1 LIQRKA
7 RLQRARTSSAVSTGA
22 TDMPDVQTLFL
33 AGFVAA
39 FLLLGG
45 TLAFVSTWSRGAP
58 AKTRER
64 RPF

>member
-1 LIQRKA
+1 
-7 RLQRARTSSAVSTGA
+7 
-22 TDMPDVQTLFL
+22 MPDVQTLFL